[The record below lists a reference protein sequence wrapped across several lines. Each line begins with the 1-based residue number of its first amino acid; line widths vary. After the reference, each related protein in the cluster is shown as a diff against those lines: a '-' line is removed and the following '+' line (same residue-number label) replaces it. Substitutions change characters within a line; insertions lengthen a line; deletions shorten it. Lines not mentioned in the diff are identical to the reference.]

1 MQKLAEICVRR
12 PVFAAV
18 LILILVV
25 VGTAS
30 FFRLGVDRYPEI
42 DFPTVTV
49 VTTLPGS
56 SPEAV
61 ETEISKK
68 IEDAVGTLSGIDE
81 MRSSSSEGVSTVTIT
96 FVLEKDVDVAT
107 QEVRDKVSLAQRDLP
122 KDVDPP
128 TVRRFDP
135 SQIPIMSIAISSEQ
149 PIGQVTE
156 YADKTLRRQIESA
169 NGVGEVDLRGG
180 QPRQINI
187 WLDAN
192 KLRSVNLTVND
203 VTKALQ
209 AQNIE
214 VPGGDVDQGARKLT
228 LRTLGR
234 LTTVKQF
241 NDIVLRARNGGQVL
255 LSDVARVDDG
265 LAEATSY
272 SELNGKATVQ
282 LAVLKQSGTNTLA
295 VVDSVLERLDEAKK
309 TAPSGTSIRVVS
321 EQSSYIKAAVSSVE
335 EHLVLGAFL
344 AALVVLVFLWNWRA
358 TLITAV
364 AIPASVISTFTLMYY
379 MGFTL
384 NLITLLALTLSVGI
398 VIDDAIVV
406 LENIFRHMEEFGK
419 SAFDAAIDGTR
430 EIGLAV
436 LATTLSLVAVFL
448 PVAFMSGIVGRFMN
462 SFGLTMSFAIL
473 ISLLVAFSLTPMLSS
488 RWLKAKAPEGDETVV
503 DGAPM
508 PASTRANN
516 NDTIDGPYTPS
527 QSEIAEAQGHG
538 APVHGGSRERGF
550 FAAIDRFYTMLLHF
564 ALRRRWVIV
573 LLAVAAI
580 GSMVPLFKL
589 GLVPF
594 NFLPTDDESQ
604 FQISIEAPQGTSL
617 EAITQAGRRV
627 TQLVKKDIP
636 DVDYTLMTAGS
647 GNENEASIYVRLLG
661 IEKRDFSQDD
671 AVEMAR
677 KKIVP
682 ILKAQGLLIS
692 VTPINSFRGGGGRRD
707 SAQIQYV
714 LSGPDLNVLREASQK
729 ALAQMRKIP
738 GVVEPDTNLVLGKPE
753 IDVKVNREL
762 AQQLGVSPADI
773 AGALRYLVGGDKVT
787 DYNEGGEQYEV
798 HVRADRQFRDAIA
811 GIGQLTV
818 PSTTAGSVPLDQ
830 LVTFVR
836 GTGPATIERL
846 NRQRQVTLLANTT
859 PGASQGAIVGQL
871 ETIIKGLNL
880 GPDYNAAPVGTAKEQ
895 AKTGKSFM
903 FALMLSLVFMYLVLA
918 AQFESW
924 LHPIT
929 ILLSLPLTVPFA
941 FWSLALF
948 GQSINIFSMLG
959 ILVLFGVVKKNAI
972 LQIDHT
978 NKLREAGMNRY
989 DAIVQGN
996 RDRLRPIL
1004 MTTLAFVAGMLP
1016 LILSRGVGSG
1026 TNHAIGS
1033 VIFGGQTLSLGL
1045 TLLATPVAYSF
1056 FDDLANYHPV
1066 TRLRRF
1072 IGRFIPAVKPPA
1084 SALQNMKVES

>member
-25 VGTAS
+25 VGSAS
-30 FFRLGVDRYPEI
+30 FFRLGVDRFPEI

-81 MRSSSSEGVSTVTIT
+81 LRSSSSEGVSTVTIT

-122 KDVDPP
+122 RDVDPP
-128 TVRRFDP
+128 IVRRFDP
-135 SQIPIMSIAISSEQ
+135 SQIPIMSIAVSADR

-169 NGVGEVDLRGG
+169 NGVGEVNLRGG
-180 QPRQINI
+180 QIRQVNI
-187 WLDAN
+187 WLDAY

-241 NDIVLRARNGGQVL
+241 NDIVLRAQNGGQIL

-295 VVDSVLERLDEAKK
+295 VVDAVLERLKEAKAS
-309 TAPSGTSIRVVS
+309 APSGTNIRVVS

-344 AALVVLVFLWNWRA
+344 AAAVVLIFLWNWRA

-364 AIPASVISTFTLMYY
+364 AIPASIISTFSLMYY

-406 LENIFRHMEEFGK
+406 LENIFRHMDEFGK
-419 SAFDAAIDGTR
+419 SAFEAAIEGTR

-462 SFGLTMSFAIL
+462 SFGLTMSFAIM

-488 RWLKAKAPEGDETVV
+488 RWLQGKDTAPAEAVA
-503 DGAPM
+503 DGT
-508 PASTRANN
+508 PASTRTNGR
-516 NDTIDGPYTPS
+516 DTIDGPNTPS
-527 QSEIAEAQGHG
+527 QGEMREAQSHG
-538 APVHGGSRERGF
+538 ATAHGGSRERGF
-550 FAAIDRFYTMLLHF
+550 FAAIDRVYTALLHF

-573 LLAVAAI
+573 LVAFAAVS
-580 GSMVPLFKL
+580 SMVPLFKL

-617 EAITQAGRRV
+617 DAVTQAGRRV

-636 DVDYTLMTAGS
+636 HVDYTLMTAGS
-647 GNENEASIYVRLLG
+647 GNENEASVYVRLTG
-661 IEKRDFSQDD
+661 IETRNISQDD
-671 AVEMAR
+671 AIALAR
-677 KKIVP
+677 QKIAP
-682 ILKAQGLLIS
+682 ILKAQGLLVS
-692 VTPINSFRGGGGRRD
+692 VTPINSFNAGGGRRG

-714 LSGPDLNVLREASQK
+714 LSGPDLNVLREASLK
-729 ALAQMRKIP
+729 AVSQMRNIP
-738 GVVEPDTNLVLGKPE
+738 GVVDPDTNLVLGKPE

-859 PGASQGAIVGQL
+859 PGSSQGAIVGQL

-880 GPDYNAAPVGTAKEQ
+880 GPDYTASPVGTAKEQ

-903 FALMLSLVFMYLVLA
+903 MALFLSLVFMYLVLA

-1045 TLLATPVAYSF
+1045 TLLATPVAYSL
-1056 FDDLANYHPV
+1056 FDDLANYHPI

-1072 IGRFIPAVKPPA
+1072 AGRFIPALKPPA
-1084 SALQNMKVES
+1084 SALQNMKVEG

>member
-1 MQKLAEICVRR
+1 M
-12 PVFAAV
+12 
-18 LILILVV
+18 
-25 VGTAS
+25 
-30 FFRLGVDRYPEI
+30 
-42 DFPTVTV
+42 
-49 VTTLPGS
+49 
-56 SPEAV
+56 
-61 ETEISKK
+61 
-68 IEDAVGTLSGIDE
+68 
-81 MRSSSSEGVSTVTIT
+81 
-96 FVLEKDVDVAT
+96 
-107 QEVRDKVSLAQRDLP
+107 
-122 KDVDPP
+122 
-128 TVRRFDP
+128 
-135 SQIPIMSIAISSEQ
+135 
-149 PIGQVTE
+149 
-156 YADKTLRRQIESA
+156 
-169 NGVGEVDLRGG
+169 
-180 QPRQINI
+180 
-187 WLDAN
+187 
-192 KLRSVNLTVND
+192 
-203 VTKALQ
+203 
-209 AQNIE
+209 
-214 VPGGDVDQGARKLT
+214 
-228 LRTLGR
+228 
-234 LTTVKQF
+234 
-241 NDIVLRARNGGQVL
+241 
-255 LSDVARVDDG
+255 
-265 LAEATSY
+265 
-272 SELNGKATVQ
+272 
-282 LAVLKQSGTNTLA
+282 
-295 VVDSVLERLDEAKK
+295 
-309 TAPSGTSIRVVS
+309 
-321 EQSSYIKAAVSSVE
+321 
-335 EHLVLGAFL
+335 
-344 AALVVLVFLWNWRA
+344 
-358 TLITAV
+358 
-364 AIPASVISTFTLMYY
+364 
-379 MGFTL
+379 
-384 NLITLLALTLSVGI
+384 
-398 VIDDAIVV
+398 IDDAIVV

-488 RWLKAKAPEGDETVV
+488 RWLQGKAPADGEAEVV
-503 DGAPM
+503 ADGTPA
-508 PASTRANN
+508 PASTR
-516 NDTIDGPYTPS
+516 DKIDGPNTPS
-527 QSEIAEAQGHG
+527 QSEILEAQGHG

-564 ALRRRWVIV
+564 ALKRRWVIV
-573 LLAVAAI
+573 LVAVAAI

-627 TQLVKKDIP
+627 TDLVKKEIP

-682 ILKAQGLLIS
+682 ALKAQGLLIS

-714 LSGPDLNVLREASQK
+714 LSGPDLNVLREASLK
-729 ALAQMRKIP
+729 AVAQMRKIP

-859 PGASQGAIVGQL
+859 PGASQGAIVGQI

-880 GPDYNAAPVGTAKEQ
+880 GSDYSAAPVGTAKEQ

-903 FALMLSLVFMYLVLA
+903 FALMLSLFFMYLVLA

-959 ILVLFGVVKKNAI
+959 ILVAFRRREKERDFANRPHQQIARRRHESLRRHCAGQPRPLATDSDDDFGVRRRNAAADS
-972 LQIDHT
+972 QSG
-978 NKLREAGMNRY
+978 RRF
-989 DAIVQGN
+989 GN
-996 RDRLRPIL
+996 QSRHRLGDFRRPDV
-1004 MTTLAFVAGMLP
+1004 VAGTDAAGHAGRVFAVRRSGE
-1016 LILSRGVGSG
+1016 LSPDHARASFCRKVHSGVETADFGAAKYEGG
-1026 TNHAIGS
+1026 TMDVG
-1033 VIFGGQTLSLGL
+1033 
-1045 TLLATPVAYSF
+1045 
-1056 FDDLANYHPV
+1056 
-1066 TRLRRF
+1066 TRLGRAREHVLNQARHRARPRRAPTST
-1072 IGRFIPAVKPPA
+1072 RT
-1084 SALQNMKVES
+1084 SND